1 MTARSLALAVGTVA
15 IEHRRMTRSGIGL
28 RVNRIAPEPR
38 YARPPVARRQ
48 RPDRRVVGPDHL
60 LADDILADALGHRQ
74 HPPGDM
80 PHPLG
85 HGGAVDLDAF
95 ALQDDG
101 LPVERDAIAVF
112 RDGDVGEQSWSRPPF
127 LDRQFWRRRL
137 EHNLTHPA

>member
-38 YARPPVARRQ
+38 YARPAVARRQ
-48 RPDRRVVGPDHL
+48 RPERRVVSPDPL

-101 LPVERDAIAVF
+101 LPIERDAGRAGCHRSI
-112 RDGDVGEQSWSRPPF
+112 S
-127 LDRQFWRRRL
+127 RRRRWRAVL
-137 EHNLTHPA
+137 VPAALSRSAGLAPG